1 MGFRVKITG
10 GKDVEFNEGII
21 TGVNFIS
28 DTPENCNARSTDLS
42 VIMKLQG
49 RINFSLGA
57 EIEDSTV
64 ELANWALMPSDQAN
78 CYRNVEVKVING
90 GQVVR
95 QYTYP
100 NAFVMDY
107 TEDLNDEEGVG
118 SWTLLLKQKKDLTDK
133 VELKG
138 NFELS

>member
-10 GKDVEFNEGII
+10 GKDVEFNETVI
-21 TGVNFIS
+21 TSVQFLS
-28 DTPENCNARSTDLS
+28 ETPDASNARSNDLG
-42 VIMKLQG
+42 VVLKIVG

-64 ELANWALMPSDQAN
+64 ELDNWALMASDQADA
-78 CYRNVEVKVING
+78 YRQVEVQIVNG
-90 GQVVR
+90 GQIIR

-100 NAFVMDY
+100 NAFVMGY
-107 TEDLNDEEGVG
+107 SENLNDDEGVG
-118 SWTLLLKQKKDLTDK
+118 QFELIVKQKKDLTDK

-138 NFELS
+138 NFEA

>member
-10 GKDVEFNEGII
+10 GKDVEFNEGVV
-21 TGVNFIS
+21 TAVNFIS
-28 DTPENCNARSTDLS
+28 DTPDNSNARSTDLG
-42 VIMKLQG
+42 VMLRIVG

-57 EIEDSTV
+57 ELEDSTV

-78 CYRNVEVKVING
+78 CYRNVQVQVVNG
-90 GQVVR
+90 GQIVR

-118 SWTLLLKQKKDLTDK
+118 TWTLLLKQKKDLTDK
-133 VELKG
+133 IELKG
-138 NFELS
+138 NFEG

>member
-10 GKDVEFNEGII
+10 GKDVEFNESVI
-21 TGVNFIS
+21 TSVQFLS
-28 DTPENCNARSTDLS
+28 ETPEASNARSNDLG
-42 VIMKLQG
+42 VTLKITG

-64 ELANWALMPSDQAN
+64 ELDNWALMPSDQAD
-78 CYRNVEVKVING
+78 CYREVQVQVVNG
-90 GQVVR
+90 GQIIR

-100 NAFVMDY
+100 NAFVMGY
-107 TEDLNDEEGVG
+107 SENLNDDEGVG
-118 SWTLLLKQKKDLTDK
+118 QFELIVKQKKDLTEK

-138 NFELS
+138 NFEA

>member
-21 TGVNFIS
+21 TSVEFIS
-28 DTPENCNARSTDLS
+28 DTPDTSNARSTDLG
-42 VIMKLQG
+42 VVMNIKG

-57 EIEDSTV
+57 EEDDSTV
-64 ELANWALMPSDQAN
+64 ELANWALMPSDQSD
-78 CYRNVEVKVING
+78 CYRNVQVQVVNG
-90 GQVVR
+90 GQIVR

-100 NAFVMDY
+100 NAFVMGY

-118 SWTLLLKQKKDLTDK
+118 EFELLLKQKKDLTAK

-138 NFELS
+138 NFEE

>member
-1 MGFRVKITG
+1 MGFRVKVTG
-10 GKDVEFNEGII
+10 GNDVEFMEDRI
-21 TGVNFIS
+21 TSIEFIS
-28 DTPENCNARSTDLS
+28 DTPDASNARSTDLGLMLKI
-42 VIMKLQG
+42 VG

-57 EIEDSTV
+57 EDDDPTV
-64 ELANWALMPSDQAN
+64 ELANWSLMPSDQAD
-78 CYRNVEVKVING
+78 CYRSVEVQVING

-100 NAFVMDY
+100 NAFVMGY

-118 SWTLLLKQKKDLTDK
+118 TFTLHLKQKKDLNPK

-138 NFELS
+138 NFEE

>member
-1 MGFRVKITG
+1 MGFRLKVTG
-10 GKDVEFNEGII
+10 GKDVEMNEGIL

-28 DTPENCNARSTDLS
+28 QTPENANARSTDLG
-42 VIMKLQG
+42 VILKISG

-57 EIEDSTV
+57 ELEDATV
-64 ELANWALMPSDQAN
+64 ELANWALMPSDKAD
-78 CYRNVEVKVING
+78 CYRNVQIQVVSG
-90 GQVVR
+90 GQIVR

-118 SWTLLLKQKKDLTDK
+118 TWTLLLMQKKDLTDK

-138 NFELS
+138 NFEA

>member
-1 MGFRVKITG
+1 MGFRVAITG
-10 GKDVEFNEGII
+10 GNDVELNEGIV
-21 TGVNFIS
+21 TGVEFIS
-28 DTPENCNARSTDLS
+28 DTPNTSNARSTDLG
-42 VIMKLQG
+42 VILKIVG

-57 EIEDSTV
+57 ELEDSTV
-64 ELANWALMPSDQAN
+64 ELANWALMPSDQAD
-78 CYRNVEVKVING
+78 CYREVQVQVING
-90 GQVVR
+90 GQIVR

-118 SWTLLLKQKKDLTDK
+118 TFTLMVKQKKDLTDQ

-138 NFELS
+138 NFEE

>member
-1 MGFRVKITG
+1 MGFRVKVTG
-10 GKDVEFNEGII
+10 GNDVEFMEDVI
-21 TGVNFIS
+21 TGVEFIS
-28 DTPENCNARSTDLS
+28 DTPDASNARSTDLGLMLKI
-42 VIMKLQG
+42 VG

-57 EIEDSTV
+57 ETDDPTV
-64 ELANWALMPSDQAN
+64 ELANWSLMPSDQAD
-78 CYRNVEVKVING
+78 CYRSVEVQIINC

-118 SWTLLLKQKKDLTDK
+118 TFTIHLKQKKDLNPK

-138 NFELS
+138 NFEE

>member
-1 MGFRVKITG
+1 MGFRLKVTG
-10 GKDVEFNEGII
+10 GKDIELNEGIL
-21 TGVNFIS
+21 TGVNFLS
-28 DTPENCNARSTDLS
+28 ETPDATNARSTDLG
-42 VIMKLQG
+42 VVMKVSG

-57 EIEDSTV
+57 EVEDSTV

-78 CYRNVEVKVING
+78 CYRNVQVQVVSG
-90 GQVVR
+90 GQIVR

-107 TEDLNDEEGVG
+107 MEDLNDEEGVG
-118 SWTLLLKQKKDLTDK
+118 TFELLLKQKKDLTDK

-138 NFELS
+138 NFEA

>member
-21 TGVNFIS
+21 TAVNFIS
-28 DTPENCNARSTDLS
+28 DTPDNANARSTDLG
-42 VIMKLQG
+42 VILKLAG

-57 EIEDSTV
+57 ELEDSTV
-64 ELANWALMPSDQAN
+64 ELANWSLMPSDQAD
-78 CYRNVEVKVING
+78 CYRNVQVQVING
-90 GQVVR
+90 GQIVR

-118 SWTLLLKQKKDLTDK
+118 TWTLLLKQKKDLTDK

-138 NFELS
+138 NFEA

>member
-10 GKDVEFNEGII
+10 GKDVSFDEGII
-21 TGVNFIS
+21 TSVDFAS
-28 DTPENCNARSTDLS
+28 DTPDTSNARSTDLG
-42 VIMKLQG
+42 VVLKIKG

-57 EIEDSTV
+57 EQEDSTV

-78 CYRNVEVKVING
+78 CYRNVQVQVVSG
-90 GQVVR
+90 GQIVR

-100 NAFVMDY
+100 NAFVMGY
-107 TEDLNDEEGVG
+107 TEDLNDDEGVG
-118 SWTLLLKQKKDLTDK
+118 SFEMLLKQKKDLTAK

-138 NFELS
+138 NFAE

>member
-10 GKDVEFNEGII
+10 GNDVEFMEDVI
-21 TGVNFIS
+21 TGVKFIS
-28 DTPENCNARSTDLS
+28 DTPDASNARSTDLGLILKI
-42 VIMKLQG
+42 VG

-57 EIEDSTV
+57 EMEDSTV
-64 ELANWALMPSDQAN
+64 ELANWALMPSDQAD
-78 CYRNVEVKVING
+78 CYRSVEVQVING

-118 SWTLLLKQKKDLTDK
+118 TFTIHLKQKKDLNPK

-138 NFELS
+138 NFEE

>member
-21 TGVNFIS
+21 TSVQFLS
-28 DTPENCNARSTDLS
+28 ETPDASNARSNDLG
-42 VIMKLQG
+42 VVLKITG

-64 ELANWALMPSDQAN
+64 ELDNWALMPSDQAD
-78 CYRNVEVKVING
+78 CYREVQVQVVNG
-90 GQVVR
+90 GQIIR
-95 QYTYP
+95 QYKYP
-100 NAFVMDY
+100 NAFVMGY
-107 TEDLNDEEGVG
+107 SENLNDDEGVG
-118 SWTLLLKQKKDLTDK
+118 QFELIVKQKKDLTDK

-138 NFELS
+138 NFEA

>member
-21 TGVNFIS
+21 TAVNFIS
-28 DTPENCNARSTDLS
+28 DTPKNCNARSTDLS
-42 VIMKLQG
+42 VILKLEG

-57 EIEDSTV
+57 ELEDSTV

-78 CYRNVEVKVING
+78 CYRKVEVNVING

-95 QYTYP
+95 NYVYP

-118 SWTLLLKQKKDLTDK
+118 TWTLLLKQKKDLTDK

>member
-1 MGFRVKITG
+1 MGFRLKVTG
-10 GKDVEFNEGII
+10 GKNIEMNETIL
-21 TGVNFIS
+21 TAVQFIA
-28 DTPENCNARSTDLS
+28 DTPDNSNARSTDLG
-42 VIMKLQG
+42 VILKITG

-57 EIEDSTV
+57 ELEDSTV
-64 ELANWALMPSDQAN
+64 ELANWALMPSDQAD
-78 CYRNVEVKVING
+78 CYRNVQIQVVNG
-90 GQVVR
+90 GQIVR

-118 SWTLLLKQKKDLTDK
+118 TWTLLLKQKKDLTNK

-138 NFELS
+138 NFEA

>member
-10 GKDVEFNEGII
+10 GNDVSFDETII
-21 TGVNFIS
+21 TGVNFVS
-28 DTPENCNARSTDLS
+28 ETPENANARSTDLS
-42 VIMKLQG
+42 VMIKITG

-57 EIEDSTV
+57 ELKDSTV
-64 ELANWALMPSDQAN
+64 ELANWALMPSDKAD
-78 CYRNVEVKVING
+78 CYRSVEVQVVSG
-90 GQVVR
+90 GQIVR

-107 TEDLNDEEGVG
+107 SEDLNDEEGVG
-118 SWTLLLKQKKDLTDK
+118 TFKLLLKQKKDLTAK

-138 NFELS
+138 NFEA

>member
-10 GKDVEFNEGII
+10 GGDLEFNETII
-21 TGVNFIS
+21 SGVNFLS
-28 DTPENCNARSTDLS
+28 DTPDNANARSTDLG
-42 VIMKLQG
+42 VTLRITG

-57 EIEDSTV
+57 EVKDSTV
-64 ELANWALMPSDQAN
+64 GLAEWALMGSEKAD
-78 CYRNVEVKVING
+78 CYRKVEVQVING

-118 SWTLLLKQKKDLTDK
+118 KFSILLMQKKDLTDK
-133 VELKG
+133 IELKG
-138 NFELS
+138 NFE